1 MIFTL
6 GGSMQVLLSAEKIQ
20 HRIEEMAHEIANDYG
35 SEPITLIGILNGSL
49 IFMADLLRELK
60 MPTRIGFL
68 RASSYRGSSTRPSH
82 LEILPGLVPDVRG
95 RHVILLD
102 DILDTART
110 LTGVV
115 EFLRGQEPASLKVGV
130 LLRKRGRQELPF
142 EPDYTG
148 FEIPDLFVIGYGLD
162 YDDDYR
168 QLPYIGVLDEANIHN
183 AGSPQMMTKAILE
196 AVIHS

>member
-1 MIFTL
+1 
-6 GGSMQVLLSAEKIQ
+6 MQVLLTADKIQ
-20 HRIEEMAHEIANDYG
+20 TRIEEMAHEIALDYG
-35 SEPITLIGILNGSL
+35 GEPITLIGILNGSL
-49 IFMADLLRELK
+49 MFMADLLRELK

-68 RASSYRGSSTRPSH
+68 RASSYRGTATRPSH
-82 LEILPGLVPDVRG
+82 LEILPGLVPDVKG

-115 EFLRGQEPASLKVGV
+115 EFLKGQGPASLKVGV
-130 LLRKRGRQELPF
+130 LLRKRGRQEVPF

-162 YDDDYR
+162 FNDDYR
-168 QLPYIGVLDEANIHN
+168 QLPYIGVLDEAKISIAHHHEVITE
-183 AGSPQMMTKAILE
+183 AVLE
-196 AVIHS
+196 ATVRG

>member
-1 MIFTL
+1 
-6 GGSMQVLLSAEKIQ
+6 MQVLLSAEKIQ